1 MGQANTPP
9 PAPFLVAVQAAGR
22 PIHKMKKQ
30 CQSMRA
36 IALMAS
42 FWAIVAGPGIAQDQ
56 KAAGADKAGEMLTP
70 ARAIRLAE
78 QGRCQEAIAVLR
90 KAVTSS
96 ASRDERKRAGVL
108 GIRCAMT
115 ADDRIVAGELLG
127 QLARQFPNDPDVLY
141 LAAHA
146 YSDLSMR
153 AAGELA
159 QKAPLSVPARRMNA
173 EALEMQAKW
182 DEAAKEYEAILAQN
196 PKQPGIHL
204 LVARIL
210 FSKPDA
216 GPGWEERAKLEL
228 QKELE
233 IDPRNAVAEFLL
245 GEIAKKAL
253 EWNEATAHFS
263 RAATLDASFGDAF
276 MEWGFS
282 LVSAKRYEEAVA
294 PLQTAVKLQPGNP
307 SAHYNL
313 GMALSRTGRSA
324 EAEKEFAIQ
333 REITAMLD
341 ERKNTR
347 PEDRKPQ

>member
-1 MGQANTPP
+1 MTIKNKLITCTALISGLLSLALAAKAQETKPVGKAPASADKAIATLTPE
-9 PAPFLVAVQAAGR
+9 
-22 PIHKMKKQ
+22 
-30 CQSMRA
+30 RA
-36 IALMAS
+36 IA
-42 FWAIVAGPGIAQDQ
+42 
-56 KAAGADKAGEMLTP
+56 
-70 ARAIRLAE
+70 LAE
-78 QGRCQEAIAVLR
+78 QGRCREAIPILR
-90 KAVTSS
+90 KAVTAS
-96 ASRDERKRAGVL
+96 ASKDERKRAGLL
-108 GIRCAMT
+108 GLRCAMT
-115 ADDRIVAGELLG
+115 ADDRLVAGELLG
-127 QLARQFPNDPDVLY
+127 QLGRQFPNDPEVLY

-146 YSDLSMR
+146 YSDLSTR

-159 QKAPLSVPARRMNA
+159 QKAPLSIQARRMNA
-173 EALEMQAKW
+173 EALEMQGKW

-204 LVARIL
+204 LAARIM

-216 GPGWEERAKLEL
+216 GPGWEERAKQEL
-228 QKELE
+228 QRELE
-233 IDPRNAVAEFLL
+233 IDPRSAVAEFLL

-253 EWNEATAHFS
+253 DWNEATAHFS
-263 RAATLDASFGDAF
+263 RAATLDATFGDAF
-276 MEWGFS
+276 MEWGFA

-324 EAEKEFAIQ
+324 EAEREFAIQ
-333 REITAMLD
+333 RDITAMLD

>member
-9 PAPFLVAVQAAGR
+9 PAPFLFFKMIKNQLITSAALVSSL
-22 PIHKMKKQ
+22 MTFAFV
-30 CQSMRA
+30 A
-36 IALMAS
+36 IAQEPKS
-42 FWAIVAGPGIAQDQ
+42 AGKTPPS
-56 KAAGADKAGEMLTP
+56 ADKAAAALT
-70 ARAIRLAE
+70 AEKAIALAE
-78 QGRCQEAIAVLR
+78 QGRCREAIPILR
-90 KAVTSS
+90 KAVTTS
-96 ASRDERKRAGVL
+96 ASKDERKRAGLL
-108 GIRCAMT
+108 GLRCAMT
-115 ADDRIVAGELLG
+115 ADDRLVSGELLG
-127 QLARQFPNDPDVLY
+127 QLGKQFPNDPEVLY

-159 QKAPLSVPARRMNA
+159 QKAPLSVQARRMNA
-173 EALEMQAKW
+173 EALEMQGKW
-182 DEAAKEYEAILAQN
+182 DEAQKEYEAILAQN

-216 GPGWEERAKLEL
+216 GPGWEERAKQEL

-253 EWNEATAHFS
+253 DWNGATAHFS
-263 RAATLDASFGDAF
+263 RAATLDATFGDAF

-282 LVSAKRYEEAVA
+282 LVSAKRYEDAVG